1 MRLGSAEPEGDPG
14 QPLNLLMQQME
25 FIVLDT
31 RRKCGLKV
39 TEQSHIGLKLYRNFE
54 PKREQA
60 GPGSLY
66 LVFQR
71 QVSVIQLNANGFPCG
86 LSVHSIYSATEPTGC
101 VRVLFLISMGGIG
114 L

>member
-1 MRLGSAEPEGDPG
+1 MGSADQQRDLG
-14 QPLNLLMQQME
+14 QPLDLLMQKME

-66 LVFQR
+66 LVFQQ
-71 QVSVIQLNANGFPCG
+71 QVSIIQLNANSFPCG
-86 LSVHSIYSATEPTGC
+86 LSVNSIYSATEPKGC
-101 VRVLFLISMGGIG
+101 VRVLFLISMGGGG